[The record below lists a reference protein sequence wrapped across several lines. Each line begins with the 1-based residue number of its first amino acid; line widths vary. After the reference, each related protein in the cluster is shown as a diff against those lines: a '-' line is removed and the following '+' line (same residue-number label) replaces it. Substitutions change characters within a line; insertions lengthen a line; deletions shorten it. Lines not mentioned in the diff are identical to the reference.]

1 VRMDKEAGNAM
12 GEDPVRIEALSPEE
26 RLELLERLWDSL
38 SRKPASVPLT
48 DPQRVELDRRLDAL
62 DEDVSQGR
70 VFGVPWDEVVR
81 EIRTR
86 G

>member
-1 VRMDKEAGNAM
+1 M
-12 GEDPVRIEALSPEE
+12 GDDGSWGPGRRCPLRALSPDE

-38 SRKPASVPLT
+38 SRTPASVPLT

-62 DEDVSQGR
+62 DEDVSQGLAL
-70 VFGVPWDEVVR
+70 GVPWDEVVGQV
-81 EIRTR
+81 RTR

>member
-1 VRMDKEAGNAM
+1 MEAGNAM
-12 GEDPVRIEALSPEE
+12 GETPFRIEALSPQE
-26 RLELLERLWDSL
+26 RLDLLEQLWDSL
-38 SRKPASVPLT
+38 SRTPASVPLT

-70 VFGVPWDEVVR
+70 GLGVPWDEVVR
-81 EIRTR
+81 QIRTR